1 MHAHLKE
8 HVATLR
14 EQVLMLKNEL
24 FVHANCGCWEID
36 RYLERVA
43 GEMIGRGMGEAV
55 GIGVEETFDFRR
67 EFEDGGKNGEMEME
81 MEMGMEG
88 GEYMGD

>member
-1 MHAHLKE
+1 SATRLAHLEKNRLAAHKCRQKKKQWVQDLEAQGRELTAMHAHLKE

-43 GEMIGRGMGEAV
+43 GEMIGRGM
-55 GIGVEETFDFRR
+55 
-67 EFEDGGKNGEMEME
+67 
-81 MEMGMEG
+81 
-88 GEYMGD
+88 